1 MDIAMNFTLGLSQ
14 GIAWPWP
21 IAVYLFLAGISGGAV
36 AVALMLNRYRNQVA
50 ENTPVLKAAT
60 LVGFV
65 TIVLGMIC
73 LVADLTNP
81 LVFWRILIYYN
92 LTSVMSL
99 GVIALLFYIP
109 LVFVLMLVAFR
120 KEVKGCGALAW
131 LDGIIGAFD
140 GIRGAL
146 QWIVLILAI
155 TICAYTGFLIS
166 ALIRFPLI
174 NTAVLPALFI
184 ASGLSAGAAAAKLVA
199 VGCFGEEEHS
209 ADMKLLHGAE
219 WPIIAAEW
227 PVMAA
232 EALCIFMIAVS
243 LISGNAAAQAA
254 VEAFVSGTWSTVFWV
269 GVVGVGFV
277 LPVLLNFVKSTASF
291 YLAGLCSVVGML
303 CLRHFILYAGQIF
316 GL

>member
-219 WPIIAAEW
+219 WPI
-227 PVMAA
+227 MAA

-254 VEAFVSGTWSTVFWV
+254 VC
-269 GVVGVGFV
+269 
-277 LPVLLNFVKSTASF
+277 LLYTSDA
-291 YLAGLCSVVGML
+291 ADD
-303 CLRHFILYAGQIF
+303 
-316 GL
+316 

>member
-219 WPIIAAEW
+219 WPI
-227 PVMAA
+227 MAA
-232 EALCIFMIAVS
+232 EALCIFMIAVA
-243 LISGNAAAQAA
+243 LVNGNAAAQAA
-254 VEAFVSGTWSTVFWV
+254 FAAFTTGAWAIEFWV
-269 GVVGVGFV
+269 GVVCVGFCGPLV
-277 LPVLLNFVKSTASF
+277 LGLIGGGLMSF
-291 YLAGLCSVVGML
+291 YLSALCSVAGMM
-303 CLRHFILYAGQIF
+303 CLRLFILYAGQLH

>member
-1 MDIAMNFTLGLSQ
+1 MDMNFAIGLSQ

-21 IAVYLFLAGISGGAV
+21 IAVYLFLAGISGGAA
-36 AVALMLNRYRNQVA
+36 AVILNLYRKQA
-50 ENTPVLKAAT
+50 HENTPVLKAAS
-60 LVGFV
+60 VIGAA
-65 TIVLGMIC
+65 TILLGMVC
-73 LVADLTNP
+73 LVLDLTNP
-81 LVFWRILIYYN
+81 FNFWRILIYYN
-92 LTSVMSL
+92 PTSVMSL
-99 GVIALLFYIP
+99 GVMALLVYIP
-109 LVFVLMLVAFR
+109 TVCILTLVALRGLLPKVGLGF
-120 KEVKGCGALAW
+120 
-131 LDGIIGAFD
+131 LDGIVGFFD
-140 GIRGAL
+140 GWRVVL
-146 QWIVLILAI
+146 QWIALVFAL

-174 NTAVLPALFI
+174 NQAVLPALFV
-184 ASGLSAGAAAAKLVA
+184 ASGLSAGMAATKAFACLA
-199 VGCFGEEEHS
+199 FGDRHESCDQH
-209 ADMKLLHGAE
+209 LLH
-219 WPIIAAEW
+219 AAEW

>member
-21 IAVYLFLAGISGGAV
+21 IAVYLAGISGGAV

-131 LDGIIGAFD
+131 LDGIIGALC
-140 GIRGAL
+140 GTRRGPS
-146 QWIVLILAI
+146 QSR
-155 TICAYTGFLIS
+155 S
-166 ALIRFPLI
+166 AR
-174 NTAVLPALFI
+174 TPA
-184 ASGLSAGAAAAKLVA
+184 S
-199 VGCFGEEEHS
+199 
-209 ADMKLLHGAE
+209 
-219 WPIIAAEW
+219 
-227 PVMAA
+227 
-232 EALCIFMIAVS
+232 
-243 LISGNAAAQAA
+243 
-254 VEAFVSGTWSTVFWV
+254 
-269 GVVGVGFV
+269 
-277 LPVLLNFVKSTASF
+277 
-291 YLAGLCSVVGML
+291 
-303 CLRHFILYAGQIF
+303 
-316 GL
+316 

>member
-92 LTSVMSL
+92 LTSVMS
-99 GVIALLFYIP
+99 LLFYIP

-219 WPIIAAEW
+219 WPI
-227 PVMAA
+227 MAA
-232 EALCIFMIAVS
+232 EALCIVMIAVS
-243 LISGNAAAQAA
+243 LISGHAAAQAA

>member
-109 LVFVLMLVAFR
+109 LVFVLMRGLLRRRSSGKVSQS
-120 KEVKGCGALAW
+120 GDALYPVYRCFSSQDRFSSAP
-131 LDGIIGAFD
+131 
-140 GIRGAL
+140 
-146 QWIVLILAI
+146 
-155 TICAYTGFLIS
+155 TI
-166 ALIRFPLI
+166 
-174 NTAVLPALFI
+174 
-184 ASGLSAGAAAAKLVA
+184 
-199 VGCFGEEEHS
+199 
-209 ADMKLLHGAE
+209 AE
-219 WPIIAAEW
+219 K
-227 PVMAA
+227 
-232 EALCIFMIAVS
+232 F
-243 LISGNAAAQAA
+243 
-254 VEAFVSGTWSTVFWV
+254 
-269 GVVGVGFV
+269 
-277 LPVLLNFVKSTASF
+277 
-291 YLAGLCSVVGML
+291 
-303 CLRHFILYAGQIF
+303 
-316 GL
+316 

>member
-99 GVIALLFYIP
+99 GVIAVSYTHLTLP
-109 LVFVLMLVAFR
+109 TKL
-120 KEVKGCGALAW
+120 EV
-131 LDGIIGAFD
+131 
-140 GIRGAL
+140 
-146 QWIVLILAI
+146 
-155 TICAYTGFLIS
+155 
-166 ALIRFPLI
+166 
-174 NTAVLPALFI
+174 
-184 ASGLSAGAAAAKLVA
+184 
-199 VGCFGEEEHS
+199 
-209 ADMKLLHGAE
+209 
-219 WPIIAAEW
+219 
-227 PVMAA
+227 
-232 EALCIFMIAVS
+232 
-243 LISGNAAAQAA
+243 
-254 VEAFVSGTWSTVFWV
+254 
-269 GVVGVGFV
+269 
-277 LPVLLNFVKSTASF
+277 
-291 YLAGLCSVVGML
+291 
-303 CLRHFILYAGQIF
+303 
-316 GL
+316 

>member
-184 ASGLSAGAAAAKLVA
+184 ASGPKRYRSASGSCFWQVQSPAHFRIADPLSDPH
-199 VGCFGEEEHS
+199 CS
-209 ADMKLLHGAE
+209 RSCT
-219 WPIIAAEW
+219 
-227 PVMAA
+227 PV
-232 EALCIFMIAVS
+232 
-243 LISGNAAAQAA
+243 
-254 VEAFVSGTWSTVFWV
+254 
-269 GVVGVGFV
+269 
-277 LPVLLNFVKSTASF
+277 
-291 YLAGLCSVVGML
+291 
-303 CLRHFILYAGQIF
+303 
-316 GL
+316 

>member
-1 MDIAMNFTLGLSQ
+1 MTQIAPSAPSPAFPFDKGSNAGVGVVANQFIHRQMVHAYLLTGARGLGKRTLARTLASALFCTSENRPCGRCEACRRVLEGNEPDVITLFADDGKQIGVDRVREVIQKTSQ
-14 GIAWPWP
+14 HAFGD
-21 IAVYLFLAGISGGAV
+21 G
-36 AVALMLNRYRNQVA
+36 
-50 ENTPVLKAAT
+50 
-60 LVGFV
+60 
-65 TIVLGMIC
+65 
-73 LVADLTNP
+73 
-81 LVFWRILIYYN
+81 WR
-92 LTSVMSL
+92 V
-99 GVIALLFYIP
+99 V
-109 LVFVLMLVAFR
+109 
-120 KEVKGCGALAW
+120 
-131 LDGIIGAFD
+131 
-140 GIRGAL
+140 L
-146 QWIVLILAI
+146 QWIALVFAL

-174 NTAVLPALFI
+174 NQAVLPALFV
-184 ASGLSAGAAAAKLVA
+184 ASGLSAGMAATKAFACLA
-199 VGCFGEEEHS
+199 FGDRHESCDQH
-209 ADMKLLHGAE
+209 LLH
-219 WPIIAAEW
+219 AAEW

-277 LPVLLNFVKSTASF
+277 LPVLLHFVKSTASF

>member
-155 TICAYTGFLIS
+155 TICAYTGFL
-166 ALIRFPLI
+166 LI

-219 WPIIAAEW
+219 WPI
-227 PVMAA
+227 MAA